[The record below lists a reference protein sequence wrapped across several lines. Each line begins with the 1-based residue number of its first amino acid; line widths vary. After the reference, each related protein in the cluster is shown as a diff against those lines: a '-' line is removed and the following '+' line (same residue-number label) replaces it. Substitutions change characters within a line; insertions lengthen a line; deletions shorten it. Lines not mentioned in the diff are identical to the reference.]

1 MAYLR
6 ISLVVAALLAAMGV
20 AGFNA
25 RNGSSA
31 APGARNLGESTWD
44 SGNVGGEFTGEKG
57 PIICTG
63 CN

>member
-31 APGARNLGESTWD
+31 APGAQNLGESVWDGTGGGTGD
-44 SGNVGGEFTGEKG
+44 SGKV
-57 PIICTG
+57 PIVCTG